1 MRVIFMGTPEFA
13 VGTLDA
19 IYHSQHEV
27 VAVVTATDKP
37 SGRGLKLQY
46 SEVKEYALEKN
57 LPLLQPEKLKDP
69 EFIEKLKAYN
79 ADISV
84 VVAFRMLPEVVYTIP
99 KMGTFNV
106 HASLLPNYRGAAPI
120 HHAVINGEKETGVT
134 TFFLNQE
141 IDKGEIIGSKTVA
154 IGDTET
160 TGELYQRLMVAGAQ
174 LAVETLDAIEK
185 GTAQRRAQNDS
196 EFPNLKLAPKIFK
209 EDTHICW
216 NDTAQNIFNKIR
228 GLAPFPGSF
237 SFLEKNSGEKFF
249 IKWIEVEMTQI
260 KSEEAPGTCITDQ
273 RKFLQIATQDYLI
286 CVKKLQFQG
295 KSKMETQQFLS
306 GFHFENYSMVLK

>member
-1 MRVIFMGTPEFA
+1 MRVLFMGTPEFA

-19 IYHSQHEV
+19 IYHSHHEI

-37 SGRGLKLQY
+37 SGRGLKIQH
-46 SEVKEYALEKN
+46 SEVKEYALIHN
-57 LPLLQPEKLKDP
+57 LPILQPEKLKDP
-69 EFIEKLKAYN
+69 EFIDTLKSFN
-79 ADISV
+79 ADIFV
-84 VVAFRMLPEVVYTIP
+84 VVAFRMLPEVVYSIP

-141 IDKGEIIGSKTVA
+141 IDKGDIIRSKKVA

-160 TGELYQRLMVAGAQ
+160 TGELYQRLMIAGAE
-174 LAVETLDAIEK
+174 LAVETLNAIEK
-185 GTAQRRAQNDS
+185 GTAQRRKQ
-196 EFPNLKLAPKIFK
+196 EEIGILKPAPKIFK
-209 EDTHICW
+209 EDTHIFW

-237 SFLEKNSGEKFF
+237 SLIENHRGESFF

-260 KSEEAPGTCITDQ
+260 KVQDPPGTIVTDG
-273 RKFLQIATQDYLI
+273 KKYLHIATQDYLI
-286 CVKKLQFQG
+286 SIKKLQFQG
-295 KSKMETQQFLS
+295 KSKMEVKQFLS
-306 GFHFENYSMVLK
+306 GFHFKNYSISLK

>member
-1 MRVIFMGTPEFA
+1 MRVLFMGTPEFA

-19 IYHSQHEV
+19 IYNSHHEI

-37 SGRGLKLQY
+37 SGRGLKIQH
-46 SEVKEYALEKN
+46 SEVKEYALIHN
-57 LPLLQPEKLKDP
+57 LPILQPEKLKDP
-69 EFIEKLKAYN
+69 EFIDTLKSFN
-79 ADISV
+79 ADIFV
-84 VVAFRMLPEVVYTIP
+84 VVAFRMLPEVVYSIP

-141 IDKGEIIGSKTVA
+141 IDKGDIIGSKKVA

-160 TGELYQRLMVAGAQ
+160 TGELYQRLMTAGAE
-174 LAVETLDAIEK
+174 LAVETLNAIEK
-185 GTAQRRAQNDS
+185 GTAQRRKQ
-196 EFPNLKLAPKIFK
+196 EETGILKPAPKIFK
-209 EDTHICW
+209 EDTHIFW

-237 SFLEKNSGEKFF
+237 SLIENHRGESFF

-260 KSEEAPGTCITDQ
+260 KVQDPPGTIVTDG
-273 RKFLQIATQDYLI
+273 KKYLHIATQDYLI
-286 CVKKLQFQG
+286 SIKKLQFQG
-295 KSKMETQQFLS
+295 KSKMEVKQFLS
-306 GFHFENYSMVLK
+306 GFHFKNYSISLK